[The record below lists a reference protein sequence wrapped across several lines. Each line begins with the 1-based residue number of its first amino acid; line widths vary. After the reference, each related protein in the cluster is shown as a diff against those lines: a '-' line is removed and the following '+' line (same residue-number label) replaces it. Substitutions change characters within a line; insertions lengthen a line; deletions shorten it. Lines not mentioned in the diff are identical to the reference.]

1 MVSPQMPAWHEQETF
16 DPRPA
21 ELPHWPVIAVIDG
34 ARTVRSQIVPSGSQ
48 LWVEAGFC
56 FTGFAACN
64 SASPR
69 PAPWARGLPLRREGS
84 RLGRCRA

>member
-34 ARTVRSQIVPSGSQ
+34 ARTVRSQIVRSRRAADRDSGARTRAKASAWRALPSAQSNT
-48 LWVEAGFC
+48 AG
-56 FTGFAACN
+56 
-64 SASPR
+64 R
-69 PAPWARGLPLRREGS
+69 
-84 RLGRCRA
+84 